1 MNKKTTAKALLATMG
16 LTVLMPAASALAA
29 TDING
34 HWCENVIERWEN
46 EGLIA
51 GYEDGSF
58 RPDQPI
64 TRAEFIS
71 LVNRYLGFNTSSAIS
86 FSDVDVNDWYAK
98 QVAIAVTSG
107 YVGGFDDNTFRPG
120 DYITRAQTASI
131 IARLTHL
138 SNKPEESYKFDD
150 AYRNPEWAKGVIGA
164 VAAKGYMIG
173 DEKNN
178 FDAPDPLTRAEAV
191 AILDR
196 LRFLL
201 EGGSGTSTPVA
212 GGGGTVDVRSD
223 VVVFDRINTNTAEV
237 NGEYVIT
244 TEKNTKLGELLIVTT
259 VFGTGDE
266 LISNLNGA
274 LDAKTEVIKIPTDV
288 EITKVTLPKSA
299 TIYATNYDVS
309 EKYQLVLKE
318 DIVKTG
324 EYTFTIED
332 IYKAL
337 KDENSNAGQA
347 LSDLARMKGWDYALI
362 ECEQVDNKTL
372 NWKFDAMTAA
382 QQEQAFSQLIVTL
395 EKN

>member
-150 AYRNPEWAKGVIGA
+150 AYRNPEWAKGAIGA

-201 EGGSGTSTPVA
+201 EGGSGTSTPV
-212 GGGGTVDVRSD
+212 GGGGTVAVTTA
-223 VVVFDRINTNTAEV
+223 VVPFTDKNTVSKVE
-237 NGEYVIT
+237 NGTITVTT
-244 TEKNTKLGELLIVTT
+244 TENTKLGELLIVTT
-259 VFGTGDE
+259 VFGTGDDR
-266 LISNLNGA
+266 ISNLYDDP
-274 LDAKTEVIKIPTDV
+274 DATTKVIKIPDDV
-288 EITKVTLPKSA
+288 EITKVTLPKTA
-299 TIYATNYDVS
+299 TIYAANYDVS
-309 EKYQLVLKE
+309 EKYQLVLKK

-332 IYKAL
+332 IYNAL
-337 KDENSNAGQA
+337 KDKESSAGQA

-362 ECEQVDNKTL
+362 ECEQVDSKTL

-395 EKN
+395 EKK